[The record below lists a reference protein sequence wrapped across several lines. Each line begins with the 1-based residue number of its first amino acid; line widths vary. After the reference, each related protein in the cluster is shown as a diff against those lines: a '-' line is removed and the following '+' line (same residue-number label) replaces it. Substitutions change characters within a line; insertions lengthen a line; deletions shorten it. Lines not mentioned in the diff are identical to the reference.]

1 MSLSRSLLANM
12 CVSVFVCEKERER
25 DRGRDRGGEG
35 ETERGR
41 EKERQ
46 REIFIKKVCET
57 LAAPLKPQTT
67 NLILGPPRSI
77 IITAIRNNYYLLH

>member
-12 CVSVFVCEKERER
+12 CVSVFVCGKEREGETER
-25 DRGRDRGGEG
+25 QREGGGDRKR

-41 EKERQ
+41 E
-46 REIFIKKVCET
+46 IFIKRVCET
-57 LAAPLKPQTT
+57 LAAPPKPQTT